1 MIATNFKNFK
11 IKVFNF
17 IIIKPL
23 SIRDLVDTQQLIF
36 PLRVYYISVCKSK
49 KKNRLPRTLVRVK
62 NTHKKHSNIIFT

>member
-17 IIIKPL
+17 IIIKPPL
-23 SIRDLVDTQQLIF
+23 YKSLVDTQQLIF

-49 KKNRLPRTLVRVK
+49 KKSRLSRTLVRVK
-62 NTHKKHSNIIFT
+62 NTHKKA